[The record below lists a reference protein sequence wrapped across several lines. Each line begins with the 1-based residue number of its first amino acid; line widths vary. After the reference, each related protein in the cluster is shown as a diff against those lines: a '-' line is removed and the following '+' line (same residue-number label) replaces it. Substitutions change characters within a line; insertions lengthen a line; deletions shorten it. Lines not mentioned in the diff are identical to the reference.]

1 MKRTFVLASAAAA
14 FAGGVL
20 SLAACSDSNS
30 PKTGTLAI
38 ALTDAPFPYDQVARA
53 DVYVVRVDAKLADT
67 DDGDAARNVEGDDDN
82 ENPSRGWV
90 TIAEPNASIN
100 LLELR
105 GGKTTN
111 LGQQTLPTGR
121 YRGFR
126 LILDT
131 DKSSLTLTDGTVLN
145 GNARPGIAWPSAGR
159 TGIKVN
165 LARPFDVVEGG
176 ALMVIDFDLGNS
188 FVLRGNTIMENGLLF
203 KPVVRATA
211 RELTGAIAGTVRS
224 SADGNP
230 PVAGASV
237 QVVRAGT
244 TLTDTVS
251 ANVVATTSSDAAGA
265 YTAAFLLP
273 GTYAL
278 RVFPPSGSALKPALV
293 PSVTVTPGS
302 DAATNVTL
310 AP

>member
-1 MKRTFVLASAAAA
+1 MKRTSVLATAAAA
-14 FAGGVL
+14 
-20 SLAACSDSNS
+20 LAAGMFSLTACSESSS
-30 PKTGTLAI
+30 PKSGTLAV

-53 DVYVVRVDAKLADT
+53 DVYVVRIDAKLAET
-67 DDGDAARNVEGDDDN
+67 DDDDAAKDVEGDDDN
-82 ENPSRGWV
+82 TNPSRGWV

-100 LLELR
+100 LLDLQ

-131 DKSSLTLTDGTVLN
+131 DKSSVTLADGTVLS
-145 GNARPGIAWPSAGR
+145 GNATPGIKWPSAGR
-159 TGIKVN
+159 TGIKVK
-165 LARPFDVVEGG
+165 LAEPFEVVEGG
-176 ALMVIDFDLGNS
+176 ALMVVDFDLGNS

-211 RELTGAIAGTVRS
+211 SGLTGSISGTVRS
-224 SADGNP
+224 SAAGTP

-237 QVVRAGT
+237 QVVRPGT
-244 TLTDTVS
+244 TLADTVS

-265 YTAAFLLP
+265 YKAAFLVP
-273 GTYAL
+273 GSYAL
-278 RVFPPSGSALKPALV
+278 RVFPPSGSALQPALV
-293 PSVTVTPGS
+293 PSVTVTTGA

-310 AP
+310 TP